1 MKFSDAIRDNVN
13 KKKSNKDVKGE
24 VRNEFN
30 QVTLKLIKRF
40 IEDVETGTVAVTD
53 IADVMRLYNMYLSVN
68 EIGEGEDGTGR
79 LPELPRKQRQFLEGK
94 VLSLD
99 EGHSEEEEEYID
111 ETTFEDMTTEE
122 VEKLL
127 IQREEELNSFNE
139 GEY

>member
-99 EGHSEEEEEYID
+99 EGNSEEEEE
-111 ETTFEDMTTEE
+111 
-122 VEKLL
+122 
-127 IQREEELNSFNE
+127 
-139 GEY
+139 